1 MRIFLDFEICLWP
14 ALPTFKKLFIL
25 SIAINEATYF
35 LLFQSFVPKNSK
47 THLHFLDKSQARTT
61 TQGEKLS
68 PASSTR
74 A

>member
-1 MRIFLDFEICLWP
+1 M
-14 ALPTFKKLFIL
+14 PTFHKSFIL
-25 SIAINEATYF
+25 SIAINEATF
-35 LLFQSFVPKNSK
+35 FAFSKLCQSTL